1 MGDIGIERSQA
12 GIVTVWLDRPESLNA
27 LTVGMMRELR
37 ATLASL
43 GQDGDCRVIV
53 LAGRGRSFCA
63 GLDLKAVAAADTGP
77 GAIGRMA
84 LQEIF
89 AAAIPQI
96 RRLPQPVVAAV
107 QGAAAGAGFAL
118 SLASDIRIAAP
129 SAKFLI
135 GAVRIGLTAG
145 ECGISYHLPRVI
157 GAGRAFE
164 IMLTGRPVGAD
175 EALSCGLVTQLAP
188 EAELHRAALM
198 VAQRIIE
205 NSPYSVKH
213 TKQLMWANLDAGSL
227 EQAMTLEN
235 HAQTVAM
242 LTEDFAE
249 ATQAFGEKRPPR
261 FTGR

>member
-1 MGDIGIERSQA
+1 MGDIAVESSQA
-12 GIVTVWLDRPESLNA
+12 GITTVWLDRADSLNA
-27 LTVGMMRELR
+27 LTIEMMRELR
-37 ATLASL
+37 AALAVL
-43 GQDGDCRVIV
+43 GNDKDCRVIV

-63 GLDLKAVAAADTGP
+63 GLDLKAVTNADTGP

-84 LQEIF
+84 LQETF
-89 AAAIPQI
+89 ADAIPQI

-107 QGAAAGAGFAL
+107 QGAAVGAGFAL
-118 SLASDIRIAAP
+118 ALAADIRVAAP

-135 GAVRIGLTAG
+135 GAVRVGLTAG
-145 ECGISYHLPRVI
+145 ECGISYHLPKVI

-164 IMLTGRPVGAD
+164 VMLTGRPVGAE
-175 EALSCGLVTQLAP
+175 EALSSGLVSQIVP
-188 EAELHRAALM
+188 EVELHRAAIA
-198 VAQRIIE
+198 VAQQIVE

-227 EQAMTLEN
+227 ERAVMLEN

-242 LTEDFAE
+242 TTTDFAE